1 MGGGKGE
8 LKKTMIIA
16 MMMTMRLI
24 IGKRDG
30 EKAEGGWE
38 RVGKEEK
45 GLGGREEETV
55 EEEEEEK
62 EQIMG
67 N

>member
-38 RVGKEEK
+38 RVGKEEE

-55 EEEEEEK
+55 EEEEEENV
-62 EQIMG
+62 QIMG

>member
-1 MGGGKGE
+1 M
-8 LKKTMIIA
+8 KKTMIIA

-45 GLGGREEETV
+45 GLGDGGRGGGGKGADNGELISEW
-55 EEEEEEK
+55 
-62 EQIMG
+62 IA
-67 N
+67 